1 MANRYWAA
9 GVTGNWNSTSSW
21 SSTSDGL
28 TVPASVPGSAD
39 AAIFNAASGTVTATL
54 DISPTI
60 VTLTCT
66 GFTGTLAF
74 GTNTITL
81 TGTTT
86 VFAGATTMSVSGT
99 PLIILSNS
107 ATSGTRTINASAV
120 TEANSISFNI
130 INGSGTAAITV
141 TGSGAVRDLNFTG
154 FTGSLSSTSFTVYGS
169 LTLGTGMSVAAAAT
183 LTFAATSGTKT
194 ITTNGVAVDK
204 TVTFNGAGGT
214 WQLAGDLIVGPS
226 PSGVASTRTTTLT
239 AGTLNLS
246 SYTLT
251 TGLFNSSNTN
261 TRTLA
266 FGTGKILLTGTSG
279 TVFNINTT
287 TGLTVSGTGR
297 LVEANAGGAGTRS
310 FGGGISLAESS
321 AVNILVSSG
330 SDIVAFSGTGGSF
343 GNVSFVGFTGTLNIA
358 NNCIIYGNW
367 TFGSGMASPAVTG
380 TGVVTFSATS
390 AKTITSNG
398 KTFVTN
404 TTFNGVGGSWQLQDN
419 FGTNSTSTITLTN
432 GTLDLNNFTATAGT
446 ISSSNSNTR
455 VIAFGT
461 SGKLVATYAVEGG
474 SATVVNFATSTG
486 FTYTGTSRIEVSGA
500 PTSGTR
506 SIAGPQS
513 TTGGTE
519 ANSLN
524 IYVTAGIDAI
534 SFGTVARYYGT
545 LNFTGF
551 GGVVANNALPQIFG
565 DLVLAVTMAVQSP
578 TGTSNAWSF
587 RSTSGTTRNIT
598 TITAFGSLDVP
609 IVFDG
614 VGGSWALQD
623 TLNMPYTTL
632 TLTNGTL
639 KLKSGTTN
647 VVSSFVTTGTAQTYL
662 QATTSGSQATISQ
675 ASGTVTATFITI
687 KDSNAT
693 GGAVWQA
700 SNAVNPVNAGNN
712 SGWNF
717 ATAISGVSATGSV
730 GTVNLG
736 ITPSA
741 LTGVQATGSVGTVY
755 IGWRQIN
762 TTQTQTWT
770 PVITS

>member
-1 MANRYWAA
+1 
-9 GVTGNWNSTSSW
+9 
-21 SSTSDGL
+21 
-28 TVPASVPGSAD
+28 
-39 AAIFNAASGTVTATL
+39 
-54 DISPTI
+54 
-60 VTLTCT
+60 
-66 GFTGTLAF
+66 
-74 GTNTITL
+74 
-81 TGTTT
+81 
-86 VFAGATTMSVSGT
+86 MSVSGT
-99 PLIILSNS
+99 PLIILNN
-107 ATSGTRTINASAV
+107 ATTTASRTINATAV

-130 INGSGTAAITV
+130 TAGSGTAAITV

-239 AGTLNLS
+239 AGTLDLNG
-246 SYTLT
+246 YTLT
-251 TGLFNSSNTN
+251 TGGFSSSNSN

-266 FGTGKILLTGTSG
+266 FGTGKILLTATSG
-279 TVFNINTT
+279 TVFTIATT

-297 LVEANAGGAGTRS
+297 LVEANAGGAGTRT

-330 SDIVAFSGTGGSF
+330 SDIVSFSGTNGSF
-343 GNVSFVGFTGTLNIA
+343 GNVSFVGFTGTLNLA
-358 NNCIIYGNW
+358 NNCVIYGNW
-367 TFGSGMASPAVTG
+367 TFGSGMATPAITG
-380 TGVVTFSATS
+380 TASVTFSATS

-398 KTFVTN
+398 KTFAANNIV
-404 TTFNGVGGSWQLQDN
+404 FSGVGGSWQLQDN
-419 FGTNSTSTITLTN
+419 FGTGSANTITLTT
-432 GTLDLNNFTATAGT
+432 GTLDLNNFAATAGL

-455 VIAFGT
+455 SIAFGS
-461 SGKLVATYAVEGG
+461 SGKLVSTYAVDGG
-474 SATVVNFATSTG
+474 SSTVVNFGTSTG

-500 PTSGTR
+500 PTFGTR
-506 SIAGPQS
+506 TITGPQS

-519 ANSLN
+519 ANALN

-534 SFGTVARYYGT
+534 SLGTAARYYGT

-551 GGVVANNALPQIFG
+551 GGVVASNAQPQIFG
-565 DLVLAVTMAVQSP
+565 DLVLAVTMAVQSG
-578 TGTSNAWSF
+578 TGIAWSF

-598 TITAFGSLDVP
+598 TIQFSGMFDVP

-639 KLKSGTTN
+639 QLKSGTTN
-647 VVSSFVTTGTAQTYL
+647 VVNSFVTTGTAQTYL

-675 ASGTVTATFITI
+675 ASGTVNATNISI
-687 KDSNAT
+687 QDSNAT
-693 GGAVWQA
+693 GGAVWNA
-700 SNAVNPVNAGNN
+700 SNTLGNVNLGNN
-712 SGWNF
+712 TGWRF
-717 ATAISGVSATGSV
+717 SIALSKVVATGAV
-730 GTVNLG
+730 GTVNSAVG
-736 ITPSA
+736 PTA
-741 LTGVQATGSVGTVY
+741 LTGVRATGQVGSVYV
-755 IGWRQIN
+755 GWRVIP
-762 TTQTQTWT
+762 TTQSPVWTNITQA
-770 PVITS
+770 